1 MSFFVCFMCCL
12 FSASF
17 AWWIFLW
24 AYCHGSTFSCLQVG
38 RRKKG
43 ILSKFPATVTH
54 RQCCNFV
61 ISIIVAHD
69 ADVSL
74 CVHVFLSYQF
84 YCHLIAHV
92 LLENS
97 SLCTFAICCHTN
109 WLAFSPKI
117 IATERCVYSARPWHC
132 RPPHSQRCLLT
143 SLILRRAFGV
153 LGTLLSFRATCRQV

>member
-1 MSFFVCFMCCL
+1 M
-12 FSASF
+12 
-17 AWWIFLW
+17 W
-24 AYCHGSTFSCLQVG
+24 AYGHGSTFSCLQVG

-43 ILSKFPATVTH
+43 ILNKFPATVTH

-117 IATERCVYSARPWHC
+117 IALRKWRRPTCSHGRRFVGNSTHWLQIETASCAKVSARISC
-132 RPPHSQRCLLT
+132 SACLLMQM
-143 SLILRRAFGV
+143 LQNL
-153 LGTLLSFRATCRQV
+153 